1 MGGMTV
7 RLAADAKKVV
17 VVVAVAVVAY
27 RGARSFLGLWEGA
40 EWLLLAF
47 APG

>member
-1 MGGMTV
+1 MERTTV
-7 RLAADAKKVV
+7 RLAAGAKKVV

-27 RGARSFLGLWEGA
+27 LAARSFLGLWEGA
-40 EWLLLAF
+40 EWLYLEF